1 MTILQWPIEA
11 AARLSCAMNRVAIA
25 LAAAI
30 AALALSG
37 SGSARNVSYRAW
49 AATAIPQARLEI
61 AGGRGP
67 RVSAL
72 SSDGRVAV
80 VGDPRG
86 VYVFRTSFEGSWD
99 SFSRPAARLRLPHT
113 ALVNITAMATSSDGT
128 TVLVATGA
136 VGNNPSAVHVFH
148 VSSPRAWTSPAT
160 PTAKLTNAADPT
172 GFGSGVALSSDG
184 TTALAGDLGGAD
196 VFHVA
201 TAASWRDSSRPTAT
215 LVAEPVGAEAGG
227 LSIAVALSADGT
239 TALIGATSFDT
250 FFGAAYVF
258 RTAAADAWVSSTT
271 PDAVLTDGSAG
282 LFGDGFGGAVA
293 LSPDGMTALVGAPN
307 LAFGP
312 VGAAYFFHVRS
323 PNAWTST
330 ANPDAMAGQHGS
342 RRSGKVLGW
351 SVALSEEG
359 TALVGGP
366 SVLGKAGAA
375 DVFHIAGSD
384 ESWGVGTDSRARLTN
399 AASPPGDPLRCIR
412 RTVLR
417 RHDRARFLGSSDLH
431 LHAAVRLQGRN
442 ALLRPLPRRQ
452 GRTCSEEGYQV
463 DSLPRGQ
470 GDSGQGL
477 PGADQT
483 GRLADAQT
491 RRETREGRDD
501 RPQGP
506 LEGHAALPSYETGRP
521 ISRAISARAARRFS
535 SGG

>member
-1 MTILQWPIEA
+1 
-11 AARLSCAMNRVAIA
+11 MNRVAIA

-30 AALALSG
+30 TALALASSG
-37 SGSARNVSYRAW
+37 FASSNASPNRAW

-61 AGGRGP
+61 AGTGP

-86 VYVFRTSFEGSWD
+86 VYLFRASFERSWD

-113 ALVNITAMATSSDGT
+113 ALVNLTAVATSSDGT

-136 VGNNPSAVHVFH
+136 VGNTSAAVYVFH

-160 PTAKLTNAADPT
+160 PTARLTNAADPT

-215 LVAEPVGAEAGG
+215 LVADPVGPEAGG

-239 TALIGATSFDT
+239 TALIGATSLGT
-250 FFGAAYVF
+250 FFGAAYIF
-258 RTAAADAWVSSTT
+258 RAAAADAWVSSTA
-271 PDAVLTDGSAG
+271 PDAVLTDGLASP
-282 LFGDGFGGAVA
+282 FGDGFGGAVA

-307 LAFGP
+307 LALGP
-312 VGAAYFFHVRS
+312 AGAAYFFHVRS
-323 PNAWTST
+323 PNGWIST
-330 ANPDAMAGQHGS
+330 ANPDAMAGQRGS
-342 RRSGKVLGW
+342 RKSGKVLGW

-359 TALVGGP
+359 TALVGDP

-399 AASPPGDPLRCIR
+399 AASPPGDLFGASVGLSSDGTTALVSSVRATLIFTRQSGSRGAMHCYVPYLDGKAVPAAKSAIR
-412 RTVLR
+412 STHCRVGMVSRVRTS
-417 RHDRARFLGSSDLH
+417 RARTERVVS
-431 LHAAVRLQGRN
+431 QT
-442 ALLRPLPRRQ
+442 PK
-452 GRTCSEEGYQV
+452 
-463 DSLPRGQ
+463 
-470 GDSGQGL
+470 
-477 PGADQT
+477 PGE
-483 GRLADAQT
+483 RLAKDA
-491 RRETREGRDD
+491 
-501 RPQGP
+501 
-506 LEGHAALPSYETGRP
+506 
-521 ISRAISARAARRFS
+521 AIDFS
-535 SGG
+535 VR

>member
-1 MTILQWPIEA
+1 MGL
-11 AARLSCAMNRVAIA
+11 
-25 LAAAI
+25 
-30 AALALSG
+30 
-37 SGSARNVSYRAW
+37 
-49 AATAIPQARLEI
+49 
-61 AGGRGP
+61 
-67 RVSAL
+67 
-72 SSDGRVAV
+72 
-80 VGDPRG
+80 
-86 VYVFRTSFEGSWD
+86 
-99 SFSRPAARLRLPHT
+99 FSRPAATLRLPQT
-113 ALVNITAMATSSDGT
+113 ALVNLTAVATSSDGT
-128 TVLVATGA
+128 TVLIATGA
-136 VGNNPSAVHVFH
+136 VGNNPSAVYVFH
-148 VSSPRAWTSPAT
+148 VSSPRAWASPAT

-215 LVAEPVGAEAGG
+215 LVADPVGAEAGG

-239 TALIGATSFDT
+239 TALIGATSLHT

-258 RTAAADAWVSSTT
+258 RAAAADAWVSSTT
-271 PDAVLTDGSAG
+271 PDAVLTDGLAS

-293 LSPDGMTALVGAPN
+293 LSPNGMTALVGAPN

-312 VGAAYFFHVRS
+312 AGAAYFFHVPS
-323 PNAWTST
+323 PDAWTST

-342 RRSGKVLGW
+342 RKSGKVLGW

-375 DVFHIAGSD
+375 DVVHIAGSD

-399 AASPPGDPLRCIR
+399 AASPPGDLFGASVGLSADG
-412 RTVLR
+412 TTALVSSV
-417 RHDRARFLGSSDLH
+417 RATFIFS
-431 LHAAVRLQGRN
+431 AVRLRGAQHT
-442 ALLRPLPRRQ
+442 ATSPPRRQ

-463 DSLPRGQ
+463 DSLPRRQ
-470 GDSGQGL
+470 GGSGQGV

-506 LEGHAALPSYETGRP
+506 LGGAQHFRAMRPGDPSRGRSRRGP
-521 ISRAISARAARRFS
+521 RGASRAAGDPSSTRSCSSSSS
-535 SGG
+535 SG

>member
-1 MTILQWPIEA
+1 MD
-11 AARLSCAMNRVAIA
+11 RVAIA

-30 AALALSG
+30 TALALTS
-37 SGSARNVSYRAW
+37 SGSAGSNASPNRAW
-49 AATAIPQARLEI
+49 TATAIPQATLEI
-61 AGGRGP
+61 AGKGP

-80 VGDPRG
+80 VGDPQG
-86 VYVFRTSFEGSWD
+86 VYLFRASFEGSWD
-99 SFSRPAARLRLPHT
+99 SFSRPVATLRLPQT
-113 ALVNITAMATSSDGT
+113 ALVNLTAVATSSDGT
-128 TVLVATGA
+128 TVLIATGA
-136 VGNNPSAVHVFH
+136 VGNNPSAAYVFH
-148 VSSPRAWTSPAT
+148 VSSPRAWASPAT

-215 LVAEPVGAEAGG
+215 LVADPVGAEAGG

-239 TALIGATSFDT
+239 TALIGATSLHT

-258 RTAAADAWVSSTT
+258 RAAAADAWVSSTT
-271 PDAVLTDGSAG
+271 PDAVLTDGLAS

-293 LSPDGMTALVGAPN
+293 LSPNGMTALVGAPN

-312 VGAAYFFHVRS
+312 AGAAYFFHVPS
-323 PNAWTST
+323 PDAWTST

-342 RRSGKVLGW
+342 RKSGKVLGW

-375 DVFHIAGSD
+375 DVVHIAGSD

-399 AASPPGDPLRCIR
+399 AASPPGDLFGASVGLSADGTTALVSSVRATFIFRRSGSASATHCYVPYLDGKAVPAAKRAIR
-412 RTVLR
+412 STHCRVGKVAR
-417 RHDRARFLGSSDLH
+417 VRASRART
-431 LHAAVRLQGRN
+431 
-442 ALLRPLPRRQ
+442 RRVVSQ
-452 GRTCSEEGYQV
+452 T
-463 DSLPRGQ
+463 PK
-470 GDSGQGL
+470 
-477 PGADQT
+477 PGE
-483 GRLADAQT
+483 RLAKDAT
-491 RRETREGRDD
+491 IDLRVR
-501 RPQGP
+501 
-506 LEGHAALPSYETGRP
+506 
-521 ISRAISARAARRFS
+521 
-535 SGG
+535 

>member
-1 MTILQWPIEA
+1 
-11 AARLSCAMNRVAIA
+11 MNRVAIA

-61 AGGRGP
+61 AGTGP

-72 SSDGRVAV
+72 SPDGRVAV

-86 VYVFRTSFEGSWD
+86 VYLFRTSFEGSWD

-113 ALVNITAMATSSDGT
+113 ALVNLTAMATSSDGT
-128 TVLVATGA
+128 TVVVATGA
-136 VGNNPSAVHVFH
+136 VGNNPSAVYVFH

-196 VFHVA
+196 VFHVR
-201 TAASWRDSSRPTAT
+201 TADSWRDSSRPTAT
-215 LVAEPVGAEAGG
+215 LVADPVGAEAGG

-239 TALIGATSFDT
+239 TALIGATSLDT

-258 RTAAADAWVSSTT
+258 RAAAADAWVSSTT
-271 PDAVLTDGSAG
+271 PDAVLTDGLAS
-282 LFGDGFGGAVA
+282 LFGDGFGGVVA

-307 LAFGP
+307 LALGP
-312 VGAAYFFHVRS
+312 AGAAYFFHVRS
-323 PNAWTST
+323 PDAWTST
-330 ANPDAMAGQHGS
+330 ANPDAMAGQLGS
-342 RRSGKVLGW
+342 RKSGRVLGW

-359 TALVGGP
+359 TALVGDP

-375 DVFHIAGSD
+375 DVFHIAGPN

-399 AASPPGDPLRCIR
+399 AASPPGDL
-412 RTVLR
+412 
-417 RHDRARFLGSSDLH
+417 LGASVGLSSDGTTALVSSVRATFIFTEQSGARGGMH
-431 LHAAVRLQGRN
+431 CYVPYLDGRAVPAAKRAIKSTHCRVGTVSRVRASRAGTKRVVSQT
-442 ALLRPLPRRQ
+442 PK
-452 GRTCSEEGYQV
+452 
-463 DSLPRGQ
+463 
-470 GDSGQGL
+470 
-477 PGADQT
+477 PGE
-483 GRLADAQT
+483 RLAKDAT
-491 RRETREGRDD
+491 INLRVR
-501 RPQGP
+501 
-506 LEGHAALPSYETGRP
+506 
-521 ISRAISARAARRFS
+521 
-535 SGG
+535 

>member
-1 MTILQWPIEA
+1 MA
-11 AARLSCAMNRVAIA
+11 RVAIA

-30 AALALSG
+30 TALALTS
-37 SGSARNVSYRAW
+37 SGSASSNASPDRAW

-61 AGGRGP
+61 AGGP

-86 VYVFRTSFEGSWD
+86 VYLFRASFEGSWN
-99 SFSRPAARLRLPHT
+99 SFSRPTARLRLPHT
-113 ALVNITAMATSSDGT
+113 ALVNLTAVATSSDGT

-136 VGNNPSAVHVFH
+136 VGNNPSAVYVFH
-148 VSSPRAWTSPAT
+148 VSSPRAWASPVT

-215 LVAEPVGAEAGG
+215 LVADPVGAEAGG

-239 TALIGATSFDT
+239 TALIGATSLGT

-258 RTAAADAWVSSTT
+258 RAAAADAWVSSTT
-271 PDAVLTDGSAG
+271 PDAVLTDGPAG

-307 LAFGP
+307 LALGP
-312 VGAAYFFHVRS
+312 AGAAYFFHVRS
-323 PNAWTST
+323 PDAWTST

-342 RRSGKVLGW
+342 RKSGKVLGW

-359 TALVGGP
+359 TALVGDP

-375 DVFHIAGSD
+375 DVFHVAGSD
-384 ESWGVGTDSRARLTN
+384 ESWAGRHGLPRKADQRGQPAGR
-399 AASPPGDPLRCIR
+399 PLRCIR

-417 RHDRARFLGSSDLH
+417 RHDRTRFLGSSDLH
-431 LHAAVRLQGRN
+431 LHAAVRLPGRN

-463 DSLPRGQ
+463 DSLPRRQ
-470 GDSGQGL
+470 SDSGQGV

-491 RRETREGRDD
+491 RQETREGRDD
-501 RPQGP
+501 RLQGP
-506 LEGHAALPSYETGRP
+506 LGGAQHF
-521 ISRAISARAARRFS
+521 RAS
-535 SGG
+535 